1 MSQITVEK
9 TAEDA
14 ASRLLKVTVPVDRV
28 RAAEAKAVSY
38 YSQRARLP
46 GFRPG
51 KAPEAVVRRR
61 FTDAIRQTVLEE
73 VLRESWETARTTEHL
88 EPIGDFP
95 WKGGGDGAAGLT
107 QPDLFD
113 HHSCAANVA
122 RK

>member
-14 ASRLLKVTVPVDRV
+14 ASRSLKVTVPVDRV
-28 RAAEAKAVSY
+28 RAAEAKAVTY

-61 FTDAIRQTVLEE
+61 FTDAT
-73 VLRESWETARTTEHL
+73 
-88 EPIGDFP
+88 
-95 WKGGGDGAAGLT
+95 
-107 QPDLFD
+107 
-113 HHSCAANVA
+113 
-122 RK
+122 